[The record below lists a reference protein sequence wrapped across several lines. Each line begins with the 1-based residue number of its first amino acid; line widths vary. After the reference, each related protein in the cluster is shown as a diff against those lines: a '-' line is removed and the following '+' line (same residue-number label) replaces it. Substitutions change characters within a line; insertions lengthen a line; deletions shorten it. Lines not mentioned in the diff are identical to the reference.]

1 MIKDLLIIDTVAIAI
16 CIAIIV
22 FLAVTLYREVRK
34 NKEKTECNYTLA
46 TKNEQVTT
54 KSGLTI
60 NTSLTGWFCS
70 HCGNHEENIY
80 ANMQYCP
87 HCGRRI
93 GKFCR

>member
-1 MIKDLLIIDTVAIAI
+1 MKTLLIIDTVAIAV
-16 CIAIIV
+16 CIVIIV
-22 FLAVTLYREVRK
+22 MLGARLYRELKTSR
-34 NKEKTECNYTLA
+34 EKTECSYKLA
-46 TKNEQVTT
+46 TKIEQVTT

-60 NTSLTGWFCS
+60 DTSLTGWFCS

>member
-1 MIKDLLIIDTVAIAI
+1 MKTLLIIDTVAIAV
-16 CIAIIV
+16 CIVIIV
-22 FLAVTLYREVRK
+22 MLAARLYRELTTS
-34 NKEKTECNYTLA
+34 KEKTECDYTHT
-46 TKNEQVTT
+46 TKSSQVTT

-60 NTSLTGWFCS
+60 DTSLTGWFCS

-93 GKFCR
+93 SKFHR